1 MGLGTCVYAA
11 FNILYNMKKL
21 AFVIIIIFVVL
32 GSRGR
37 VKYGEKILFCKNAM
51 NLCQMLIF
59 TPFSPWRILFPPY
72 VEPYVTPHDISN
84 LFSFVTL

>member
-21 AFVIIIIFVVL
+21 AFVIIVFLVL

-59 TPFSPWRILFPPY
+59 TPFSLWRILFFPLCGTVY
-72 VEPYVTPHDISN
+72 
-84 LFSFVTL
+84 

>member
-11 FNILYNMKKL
+11 FNVLYNMKKL
-21 AFVIIIIFVVL
+21 AFVTIIIIFLVL

-37 VKYGEKILFCKNAM
+37 VKYGEKLLLCNNAM
-51 NLCQMLIF
+51 NLCQMLISLHGVSF
-59 TPFSPWRILFPPY
+59 FPPY
-72 VEPYVTPHDISN
+72 REPYVTPHDISN